1 MTTTRLLKPR
11 EVTACEKL
19 AASEL
24 PDSQRAAALLA
35 IHQGATQAAAAEA
48 TGLSIGQVKYIVTR
62 FRRLGMQALKQQA
75 AQSDAVSSGA
85 GGAKKAKKKAK
96 KDKDKKKV
104 KNKKDG
110 KKDKDKKKDKKNKK
124 KAKKAKKKKD

>member
-1 MTTTRLLKPR
+1 MTTTRLLTPR
-11 EVTACEKL
+11 DVTACKKL
-19 AASEL
+19 AASDL
-24 PDSQRAAALLA
+24 ADSQRAAALLA

-75 AQSDAVSSGA
+75 MQPEKVRSGEVE
-85 GGAKKAKKKAK
+85 AKKAKKSKKKPK
-96 KDKDKKKV
+96 KDKDKKKA
-104 KNKKDG
+104 KS

-124 KAKKAKKKKD
+124 KDKKAKKKKG